1 MDGSCPARNH
11 RASPCICLPTP
22 TSACAGIGFVDLIL
36 LAIGT
41 ILAIS
46 IILSVAFKLGGSV
59 IAALRVVVGI
69 TWVTAKILVP
79 KPPERLP
86 RRPLDAV
93 SP

>member
-1 MDGSCPARNH
+1 MPGAESSRVRTHLPPNAN
-11 RASPCICLPTP
+11 RAG
-22 TSACAGIGFVDLIL
+22 AGIGFVDLIL

-46 IILSVAFKLGGSV
+46 IILSVAFKLGGSA
-59 IAALRVVVGI
+59 IAALQVVVGI

-86 RRPLDAV
+86 RQKLDAV

>member
-1 MDGSCPARNH
+1 MDGGSPARNL
-11 RASPCICLPTP
+11 RASAHLCLPTP
-22 TSACAGIGFVDLIL
+22 TSAGAGIGFVDLIL

-41 ILAIS
+41 ILATS
-46 IILSVAFKLGGSV
+46 IIVSVAFKLGGSV

-69 TWVTAKILVP
+69 TWVTDKILVP

-86 RRPLDAV
+86 RQQLDAV

>member
-1 MDGSCPARNH
+1 MPGAESSCVRTHLPPNAN
-11 RASPCICLPTP
+11 RAG
-22 TSACAGIGFVDLIL
+22 AGIGFVDLIL

-86 RRPLDAV
+86 RQQLDAV